1 MGIDPIAPSAARA
14 ATPVVTAVGAPAPA
28 PAPASGPQIVQTPAI
43 DRARTAIAD
52 GAPDDAVAVLR
63 PAVAGGNVEAKP
75 LLADALV
82 ASGWND
88 VKRYQWASVA
98 RKAREALSLTG
109 PNGSSHGGH
118 ALLGEALYALGE
130 FNSALGEFN
139 KALVESPHD
148 AKLKRRV
155 IRSRRQ
161 LAKPTAPTS
170 AAAEPASE
178 EE

>member
-1 MGIDPIAPSAARA
+1 
-14 ATPVVTAVGAPAPA
+14 
-28 PAPASGPQIVQTPAI
+28 
-43 DRARTAIAD
+43 
-52 GAPDDAVAVLR
+52 
-63 PAVAGGNVEAKP
+63 VAGGNVEAKP
-75 LLADALV
+75 VLAEALV

-88 VKRYQWASVA
+88 VKRYQWGSVA

-109 PNGSSHGGH
+109 PNAPSRGGH
-118 ALLGEALYALGE
+118 ALLGEALYALGD

-139 KALVESPHD
+139 KALVESPRD

-161 LAKPTAPTS
+161 LKGPTS
-170 AAAEPASE
+170 ASTSTSTSTSAETAPE